1 MSKILALYDC
11 PVISTWKTV
20 ILMRFGEYYIDKGSP
35 KEQRSTTTGSSFL
48 KRTFKE
54 ALWEPWQS
62 NCIWESVKASN
73 TSTNTMRARGENFG
87 PPYIETAFLIG
98 DPWSPKYS
106 FRVRDASPMM
116 HSRSGFY
123 TSLLSDPI
131 IRLGY
136 RNPGQI
142 HTYILHLSLVIY
154 SFRLVYLREYIIRK
168 FSIYARKN
176 RLWYLLRK

>member
-1 MSKILALYDC
+1 MTAPSFQLGKLSYWWGSANI
-11 PVISTWKTV
+11 ISIKV
-20 ILMRFGEYYIDKGSP
+20 PRKSSGA
-35 KEQRSTTTGSSFL
+35 RRRSSFL

-131 IRLGY
+131 IRLDY

-142 HTYILHLSLVIY
+142 HIFFTSLS
-154 SFRLVYLREYIIRK
+154 
-168 FSIYARKN
+168 
-176 RLWYLLRK
+176 